1 VHQAKKLEVVRRRA
15 LRKAAAELP
24 DPDGHPKDHFE
35 ANLSAEETTAAQL
48 TFARTTT
55 SGTTRRALWVFEGL
69 LNVEVFERE
78 KYSSSSADKH
88 YQLPKAEKHD
98 FSDWLRSELGP
109 RCETLKLGKY
119 DAVSRGQRV
128 RGYFR

>member
-1 VHQAKKLEVVRRRA
+1 MKKLQVIRRTHLRA
-15 LRKAAAELP
+15 AAAELP

-35 ANLSAEETTAAQL
+35 SSLATENNMSVPL

-55 SGTTRRALWVFEGL
+55 SGAIRRALWVFEGL
-69 LNVEVFERE
+69 LNVETFERE
-78 KYSSSSADKH
+78 KHGAADKH
-88 YQLPKAEKHD
+88 YQRPKAEKHD

-109 RCETLKLGKY
+109 RCEALKLGVY
-119 DAVSRGQRV
+119 DAVNKGQHV

>member
-1 VHQAKKLEVVRRRA
+1 MKKVQVTRRVH
-15 LRKAAAELP
+15 LRNAAAALP
-24 DPDGHPKDHFE
+24 DPDGHPKDHFDADLAGTE
-35 ANLSAEETTAAQL
+35 KVPL

-69 LNVEVFERE
+69 LNVETFERE
-78 KYSSSSADKH
+78 QFTSSDKH
-88 YQLPKAEKHD
+88 YQRPKAEKHD

-119 DAVSRGQRV
+119 DAVSRGQHV

>member
-1 VHQAKKLEVVRRRA
+1 MTKLQVIRRA
-15 LRKAAAELP
+15 HVRAAAAELP
-24 DPDGHPKDHFE
+24 APDDHPKDHFE
-35 ANLSAEETTAAQL
+35 SPLATTGETKGAPLS
-48 TFARTTT
+48 FSRTTT

-69 LNVEVFERE
+69 LNVETFERE
-78 KYSSSSADKH
+78 KFTSVDKH
-88 YQLPKAEKHD
+88 YQRPKAEKHD

-119 DAVSRGQRV
+119 DPVSRGQHV